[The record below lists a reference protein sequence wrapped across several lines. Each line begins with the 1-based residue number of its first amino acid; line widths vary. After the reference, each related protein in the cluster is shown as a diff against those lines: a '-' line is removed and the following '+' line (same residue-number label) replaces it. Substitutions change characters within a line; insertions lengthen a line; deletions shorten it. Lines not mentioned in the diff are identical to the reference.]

1 MFLYQDKVS
10 AISSWVAEI
19 NFMMISSQSY
29 AASCISK
36 RQAHKDLLRGKEKEE
51 GGGGGGGGGGGLTQK
66 AVVKPAIPE
75 ER

>member
-10 AISSWVAEI
+10 AISSSVAEI

-36 RQAHKDLLRGKEKEE
+36 RQAHKELFRGKEEE
-51 GGGGGGGGGGGLTQK
+51 EEEEEEEGLTQK

>member
-36 RQAHKDLLRGKEKEE
+36 RQAHKDLFRGKEEE
-51 GGGGGGGGGGGLTQK
+51 EEEGLTQK

>member
-36 RQAHKDLLRGKEKEE
+36 RQAHKDLFRGKEEE
-51 GGGGGGGGGGGLTQK
+51 EEEEEGLTQK

>member
-1 MFLYQDKVS
+1 
-10 AISSWVAEI
+10 
-19 NFMMISSQSY
+19 MMISSQSY

-36 RQAHKDLLRGKEKEE
+36 RQAHKELFRGKEEE
-51 GGGGGGGGGGGLTQK
+51 EEGLTQK

>member
-36 RQAHKDLLRGKEKEE
+36 RQAHKDLFRGKEEE
-51 GGGGGGGGGGGLTQK
+51 GLTQK